1 MSKAPATPAPT
12 PGKPPPDL
20 AKGGGK
26 TVMWLLYGLA
36 GFAMLAIGLGS
47 PTLLLFMIIG
57 FGPTI
62 AAGLVDR
69 DPERHAAIA
78 VGAMSLGAMIPLI
91 LGQLTTRSS
100 SHYSVLFDPFAW
112 LTVYGAAAIGWA
124 VHTTVPVVVVMLS
137 DMRADWR
144 RKELQKLQESLVE
157 EWGSEVTSK
166 RGEAARKP
174 AGPAASTPQRTQ
186 ASTPR

>member
-1 MSKAPATPAPT
+1 MSKGPATPAAAPAQAQT
-12 PGKPPPDL
+12 PGKPPADL
-20 AKGGGK
+20 AKPAGK
-26 TVMWLLYGLA
+26 SIVWLLGGLG
-36 GFAMLAIGLGS
+36 GFAMIAIGLGS
-47 PTLLLFMIIG
+47 PSLLMFMIIG

-62 AAGLVDR
+62 AAGLIDR

-91 LGQLTTRSS
+91 LGQLTERSS

-112 LTVYGAAAIGWA
+112 LTVYAAAGIGWA

-144 RKELQKLQESLVE
+144 RKELLKLQESLVE
-157 EWGSEVTSK
+157 EWGQEVTSK
-166 RGEAARKP
+166 KKG
-174 AGPAASTPQRTQ
+174 
-186 ASTPR
+186 

>member
-1 MSKAPATPAPT
+1 MSKTPATAPAQAPT
-12 PGKPPPDL
+12 PGKPPADL
-20 AKGGGK
+20 VKPNSK
-26 TVMWLLYGLA
+26 TVMWLLYGLG

-47 PTLLLFMIIG
+47 PTMLMFMVIG

-62 AAGLVDR
+62 AAGLIDR

-78 VGAMSLGAMIPLI
+78 VGAMSLGAMIPMI
-91 LGQLTTRSS
+91 LGQLTARQS

-124 VHTTVPVVVVMLS
+124 VHTTVPVLVVMLS

-144 RKELQKLQESLVE
+144 RRELEKIQQALVE
-157 EWGSEVTSK
+157 EWGQEVTSK
-166 RGEAARKP
+166 KKA
-174 AGPAASTPQRTQ
+174 
-186 ASTPR
+186 